1 MRDDIERYWREL
13 ADVTRSMPFGAVAR
27 AAEALL
33 ECYRRGGTIFAI
45 GNGGSAATASH
56 FACDLAKNVRA
67 EGLPAFRVMALTD
80 NMPLVTAWAN
90 DTSYAR
96 VFAEQLAA
104 LVRPGDVVV
113 AISCSG
119 TSPNVL
125 LAAEAAHELGAHVVA
140 LTGRTGGKLARLS
153 DYTIRVPSDS
163 IEQVEDAHMAITH
176 SVCVVLRARLRAE
189 ASEQVLLEQAV
200 GAPVAVPLETV

>member
-1 MRDDIERYWREL
+1 MRDDIEQHWREL

-33 ECYRRGGTIFAI
+33 ECYRRGGTIFAV

-67 EGLPAFRVMALTD
+67 EGLPPFRAVALTD

-119 TSPNVL
+119 ESPNVL
-125 LAAEAAHELGAHVVA
+125 RAAETARELGAQVVA
-140 LTGRTGGKLARLS
+140 LTGRTGGKLARHS
-153 DYTIRVPSDS
+153 DHTIRVPSDS
-163 IEQVEDAHMAITH
+163 IEQVEDAHMAIAH
-176 SVCVVLRARLRAE
+176 SACVVLRARLLAE
-189 ASEQVLLEQAV
+189 AAQPVLLERAV
-200 GAPVAVPLETV
+200 GAPAAVSLKR